1 MASLL
6 HLVHEAVGKLVCTAI
21 VRHLMPMLVLCVC
34 ACSPAPE
41 TSSAEAQVQAVPG
54 LLQLERQG
62 AAQPRSAAQ
71 KLLTLYQ
78 QQTPGSYAA
87 LDTLSVRGLM
97 LSLDHDSAGV
107 DAVVAQLDQWPE
119 ARFGELAKAAAI
131 YVRARQ
137 AMAEGRHADAHQ
149 QIERIDR
156 RVLREA
162 PLDMRIRFLRTQGRT
177 NYSVGRI
184 DDAIALYLRALPL
197 AEQTGQ
203 VWLQALCRAEIA
215 AAYIQAQQA
224 DQALTMI
231 DAATR
236 LAGQDPDPLT
246 LSSVF
251 TARFIVYVESSQE
264 QEARRSAEEAI
275 RFAREAGAHAELALG
290 LANLT
295 DIYLRSGDYAKAFKL
310 SEEAL
315 PLTREARNPQ
325 GEIVALVNMGL
336 AKIALGELA
345 RGKGLVQQGVEIGR
359 SQGSNNMVG
368 SILTEL
374 GGYLEK
380 AGDLPGATEAFHQ
393 SRAVS
398 DEWLNQ
404 KDRKAILEAQ
414 ERYDS
419 ERRAREMEL
428 LGRDRAIAAEA
439 LRHDS
444 LQMRLW
450 ALLTACFVVLGALLF
465 TLYQRVRKTNAALVS
480 SNELLK
486 VQGEIDPL
494 TGLSNRRHF
503 QQAIKRLT
511 PEGVLHGTVFMI
523 DIDNF
528 KLVNDRFGHAAGDA
542 VLVEVAQRL
551 RQTMRADD
559 LVVRWGGE
567 EFVVVIESV
576 QVDTVQALAQRLL
589 NLIAKIDVKH
599 AERAIPVTA
608 SMGFASFP
616 LAPHGLELGWERAV
630 NLVDTAMYLAKAHG
644 RNRAYGVNHVD
655 VQSEQ
660 ALDDLVQGMDAAWRE
675 GRVGVIALQGPQA
688 SQQEIDA

>member
-1 MASLL
+1 MSRLL
-6 HLVHEAVGKLVCTAI
+6 HLTL
-21 VRHLMPMLVLCVC
+21 LLVLCIS

-41 TSSAEAQVQAVPG
+41 TSPAEPQAHAVPG

-62 AAQPRSAAQ
+62 AAQPKSAAQ
-71 KLLTLYQ
+71 ELLVLYQ
-78 QQTPGSYAA
+78 QQAPGSYAA
-87 LDTLSVRGLM
+87 LDALSLRGSM

-107 DAVVAQLDQWPE
+107 DAVVAQLEHWPE
-119 ARFGELAKAAAI
+119 ARFGELAKAVAL

-137 AMAEGRHADAHQ
+137 AMADGRHLDAHQ
-149 QIERIDR
+149 QIERIER

-162 PLDMRIRFLRTQGRT
+162 PLDMRLRFLRTQGRA
-177 NYSVGRI
+177 NYRVGRI
-184 DDAIALYLRALPL
+184 DEAIALYLAALPL
-197 AEQTGQ
+197 AEQTGR
-203 VWLQALCRAEIA
+203 VWLQALCRADLA
-215 AAYIQAQQA
+215 TAYLQAQQA
-224 DQALTMI
+224 DQALAMV

-236 LAGQDPDPLT
+236 LAEQDPDPLT
-246 LSSVF
+246 LNSVF
-251 TARFIVYVESSQE
+251 TARMIVYAESSQE

-275 RFAREAGAHAELALG
+275 GFARAAGARAELALG

-295 DIYLRSGDYAKAFKL
+295 DMHLRSGDFAKAYKL

-315 PLTREARNPQ
+315 PLAREARNPQ
-325 GEIVALVNMGL
+325 GEVVALVNMGL

-345 RGKGLVQQGVEIGR
+345 QGKALVQQGVEIGQR
-359 SQGSNNMVG
+359 QGSSNIVG
-368 SILTEL
+368 TILTEL

-380 AGDLPGATEAFHQ
+380 AGDLAGAVDAFHQ
-393 SRAVS
+393 SRTVS
-398 DEWLNQ
+398 DEWLKQ

-419 ERRAREMEL
+419 ERRARQMEL
-428 LGRDRAIAAEA
+428 LDRDRAVAAEA
-439 LRHDS
+439 LRHDQ

-450 ALLTACFVVLGALLF
+450 AVLTACFVVLGVLLF
-465 TLYQRVRKTNAALVS
+465 TLYQRVRKTNAALAS

-494 TGLSNRRHF
+494 TGLANRRHF

-511 PEGVLHGTVFMI
+511 PAGVLRGTVFMI

-542 VLVEVAQRL
+542 VLVEVAHRL
-551 RQTMRADD
+551 RQTMRAED

-567 EFVVVIESV
+567 EFVVVIESAHAE
-576 QVDTVQALAQRLL
+576 TVQALAQRLL
-589 NLIAKIDVKH
+589 DLIAAIDVKH
-599 AERAIPVTA
+599 AGQTIPVTA
-608 SMGFASFP
+608 SIGFASFP
-616 LAPHGLELGWERAV
+616 LMPHGLELGWERAI

-660 ALDDLVQGMDAAWRE
+660 ALDDLVQGMDAAWRD
-675 GRVGVIALQGPQA
+675 GRVGAIALQGPQA
-688 SQQEIDA
+688 VQDEVAA